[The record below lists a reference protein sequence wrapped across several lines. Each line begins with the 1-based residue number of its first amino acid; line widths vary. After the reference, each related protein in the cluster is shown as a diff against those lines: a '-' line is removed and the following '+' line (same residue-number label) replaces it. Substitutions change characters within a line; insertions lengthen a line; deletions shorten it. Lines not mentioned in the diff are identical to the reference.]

1 MQDILDNLKTAFPLL
16 ALSMEMVTDQF
27 VNRFRPP
34 PEEDIYRLV
43 TNLLNDALQVSLS
56 SSLGLFLL

>member
-1 MQDILDNLKTAFPLL
+1 
-16 ALSMEMVTDQF
+16 MEMVTDQF